1 MAIIHEQNIHRK
13 NVALKFNQ
21 EKDQYSRDL
30 RAVASIE
37 VHAEANNY
45 S

>member
-1 MAIIHEQNIHRK
+1 MKHIHRK

-21 EKDQYSRDL
+21 EKDQYPKDL
-30 RAVASIE
+30 RAVVSIE
-37 VHAEANNY
+37 VHGEANNY